1 VTPRARRCTLLSGA
15 ILLGASPGWAESPS
29 KFECVAANEAG
40 QVLVQSGK
48 PIEAERKLATCMAA
62 SCPVPVRQ
70 DCAQRLLEIGRAI
83 PTIVFDWKDSAGNG
97 VRPTR
102 VAVDGQPSP
111 DAAAGQP
118 LRLDPGEHRFSF
130 EADGMSRVEKSFTL
144 REGEKG
150 RRETIVFAAAPS
162 AATVTASVVVGH
174 GADEGR
180 ERPSRDERPSEQAQP
195 SRSSGVPA
203 LAIVAGGAGI
213 AGLALGIGAGLTA
226 SSHNS
231 ALQSECQEHVCPP
244 SARSDIDA
252 FRTWRDWSTAGYVL
266 AGVGLVGGVVL
277 WLTAPRDST
286 HETAV
291 ELWIG
296 PRGAG
301 LAGSF

>member
-1 VTPRARRCTLLSGA
+1 MRWRVRRGALPGGAVLLGA
-15 ILLGASPGWAESPS
+15 FAALGASPVQAQSPS
-29 KFECVAANEAG
+29 KLECVAANEAG

-48 PIEAERKLATCMAA
+48 PLEAERKLATCMSA

-70 DCAQRLLEIGRAI
+70 DCAQRLLEVGRAI
-83 PTIVFDWKDSAGNG
+83 PTLVFDWQDGAGHS

-102 VAVDGQPSP
+102 VTMDGQPSP
-111 DAAAGQP
+111 DALGGRP

-130 EADGMSRVEKSFTL
+130 EADGMSSVEKTFTL

-150 RRETIVFAAAPS
+150 RRETVVFAAAPS
-162 AATVTASVVVGH
+162 AAPSAAPVA
-174 GADEGR
+174 AGR
-180 ERPSRDERPSEQAQP
+180 AAGQS
-195 SRSSGVPA
+195 SSGIPT
-203 LAIVAGGAGI
+203 LAWVAGGAGV
-213 AGLALGIGAGLTA
+213 AGLVLGIGAGVTA

-231 ALQSECQEHVCPP
+231 ALQGECHGSVCPS
-244 SARSDIDA
+244 SAQPDIDA

-277 WLTAPRDST
+277 WLTAPSSST
-286 HETAV
+286 HDTAAQ
-291 ELWIG
+291 LWIG

>member
-1 VTPRARRCTLLSGA
+1 VSSRARRCALLGGA
-15 ILLGASPGWAESPS
+15 VLLGASPVRAESPS
-29 KFECVAANEAG
+29 KLECVAANEAG

-70 DCAQRLLEIGRAI
+70 DCAQRLLEVGRAI
-83 PTIVFDWKDSAGNG
+83 PTLVFDWQDSAGNG
-97 VRPTR
+97 VRPARATI
-102 VAVDGQPSP
+102 DGQPLP
-111 DAAAGQP
+111 DALGGKP
-118 LRLDPGEHRFSF
+118 VRLDPGEHRFSF
-130 EADGMSRVEKSFTL
+130 EADGMSRVEKTFTL

-150 RRETIVFAAAPS
+150 RRETVVFAAAPS
-162 AATVTASVVVGH
+162 AAPAAAGHAAEDARERLVVP
-174 GADEGR
+174 DER
-180 ERPSRDERPSEQAQP
+180 PAEQERPSSF
-195 SRSSGVPA
+195 SRVPT
-203 LAIVAGGAGI
+203 LAYVAGGAGI
-213 AGLALGIGAGLTA
+213 AGLVLGIGAGLTA

-231 ALQSECQEHVCPP
+231 ALQGECHGNVCPS
-244 SARSDIDA
+244 SAQPDIDA

-277 WLTAPRDST
+277 WLTAPRSSPHD
-286 HETAV
+286 TAA

>member
-1 VTPRARRCTLLSGA
+1 VNSRARRCALLSGA

-29 KFECVAANEAG
+29 KFECVAANESG

-48 PIEAERKLATCMAA
+48 PVEAERRLGACMAP

-70 DCAQRLLEIGRAI
+70 DCAQRLLEIAKAI
-83 PTIVFDWKDSAGNG
+83 PTVVFDWVDSAGNG

-102 VAVDGQPSP
+102 VTMDGQPLP
-111 DAAAGQP
+111 EALGGKP
-118 LRLDPGEHRFSF
+118 VRLDPGEHHFAF
-130 EADGMSRVEKSFTL
+130 EADGMSRVEKTLTL

-150 RRETIVFAAAPS
+150 RRETVVFPAVPSPAPVAA
-162 AATVTASVVVGH
+162 GH
-174 GADEGR
+174 AGGESR
-180 ERPSRDERPSEQAQP
+180 ERPLRDERPAEEARP
-195 SRSSGVPA
+195 GRSSVVPT
-203 LAIVAGGAGI
+203 LAYVAGGVGV

-226 SSHNS
+226 SSRNS
-231 ALQSECQEHVCPP
+231 ALQSECRGNVCPS

-277 WLTAPRDST
+277 WLTAPRGSST
-286 HETAV
+286 RDAAA